1 MYQLTYKECGPWWR
15 PTSISKR
22 FTSVGT
28 LQMTTTW
35 NSLMHM
41 SRSSSTIEK
50 GNRHTLDSLT
60 EIKGVDNTTSNEKEK
75 AGEEIKEEYLEYL
88 MLGGEH
94 SSHFENINAGLE
106 KMTCGSDSYPRTKD
120 RTVGLLNN
128 YHVSKQPMRTV
139 AVKEDAKSRKI
150 IRETKEN
157 RYTKKKSN
165 KGKHDCFQCD
175 NPNHWSYKYP

>member
-1 MYQLTYKECGPWWR
+1 
-15 PTSISKR
+15 
-22 FTSVGT
+22 
-28 LQMTTTW
+28 
-35 NSLMHM
+35 M

-94 SSHFENINAGLE
+94 SSHFENINAGLK

-120 RTVGLLNN
+120 ITVGLLNN
-128 YHVSKQPMRTV
+128 
-139 AVKEDAKSRKI
+139 
-150 IRETKEN
+150 
-157 RYTKKKSN
+157 
-165 KGKHDCFQCD
+165 
-175 NPNHWSYKYP
+175 